1 MSSKIKLFQIKLALN
16 NIISYN
22 CGLQNTVVKYCTFVF
37 YRKSTSVIK
46 YFTPVLSSL
55 TRLIFVSVSINIQLI
70 CFKSIYLKIF
80 IKILCCLMPKI
91 FSDFQKFSVLKKTY
105 VSFFFCPVAVSIR
118 CVRKLFSLP

>member
-16 NIISYN
+16 IIVNYN

-55 TRLIFVSVSINIQLI
+55 TRLIFVSVSINIPI
-70 CFKSIYLKIF
+70 NMFTHF
-80 IKILCCLMPKI
+80 
-91 FSDFQKFSVLKKTY
+91 VN
-105 VSFFFCPVAVSIR
+105 
-118 CVRKLFSLP
+118 